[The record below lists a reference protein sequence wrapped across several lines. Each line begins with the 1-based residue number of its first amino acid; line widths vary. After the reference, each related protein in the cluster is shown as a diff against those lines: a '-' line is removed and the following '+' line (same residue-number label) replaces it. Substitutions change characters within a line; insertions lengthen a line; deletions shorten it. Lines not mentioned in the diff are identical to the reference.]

1 MSKSA
6 GTGKLLDS
14 WSSTL
19 QCAYMKRDMEF
30 LYEVGTLRF
39 INRSWVQFLSPNFAN
54 LAEHHFRVMWLALMI
69 AAKEGLQDTEKVV
82 KMALVHD
89 IAESRAGDVHYVSR
103 QYTERN
109 EELGIKDML
118 ADTALEEEFLSLWQ
132 EYEDR
137 QSMEAKIVKDADNL
151 DIDFELS
158 EQSAMGN
165 TVGESFHDAR
175 KQVSQNKLYTET
187 AQAIWQ
193 EIQDSDP
200 HDWHRFGRNRLNSGD
215 WKK

>member
-1 MSKSA
+1 
-6 GTGKLLDS
+6 
-14 WSSTL
+14 
-19 QCAYMKRDMEF
+19 
-30 LYEVGTLRF
+30 
-39 INRSWVQFLSPNFAN
+39 
-54 LAEHHFRVMWLALMI
+54 MI
-69 AAKEGLQDTEKVV
+69 AAKEGIEDTEKVV

-151 DIDFELS
+151 DIDFELR

-165 TVGESFHDAR
+165 TVGESFHAPR
-175 KQVSQNKLYTET
+175 KQVSENKLYTDT
-187 AQAIWQ
+187 AYAMWQ

-215 WKK
+215 WKQ